1 MLNLK
6 NKKLYEGEIKMKK
19 KLAIIIAVVLTL
31 GTLAGCASK
40 TGKSVETGAAAGKKV
55 TLKMSVTT
63 ADTSS
68 WTLGAKKFAEI
79 VKEKTKGNVEIKV
92 YPNEQ
97 LSGGNQGKGIEL
109 LMSGSSDFSY
119 HSNIIYSIADERF
132 GVISMPWLIPDT
144 ATADAKLSGAGGE
157 AINKLLLEK
166 GIVGLGFGE
175 NGFRQITNNKKA
187 IVTPEDISALKIRI
201 PGIKM
206 FISLY
211 KALGADPITMNFAE
225 VFTAL
230 QQKTIDGQEN
240 PTDVINSSKINEVQ
254 KYMTVWNYSYDALI
268 LGMNKSKF
276 DTFDKATQDILIA
289 AGKEACEFQRNLN
302 RELSAKQT
310 ADFTEKGMTVNV
322 LTEEQMKPF
331 ADKVK
336 SVYTEYEP
344 IMGKELIDSFK

>member
-1 MLNLK
+1 
-6 NKKLYEGEIKMKK
+6 MKK
-19 KLAIIIAVVLTL
+19 TITLILAVVLIFSF
-31 GTLAGCASK
+31 GLAGCAPK
-40 TGKSVETGAAAGKKV
+40 PAAPAEPAQPGEPAAPPAEKLS
-55 TLKMSVTT
+55 LKMSTTT

-68 WTLGAKKFAEI
+68 WTIGAKKFAEL
-79 VKEKTKGNVEIKV
+79 VNERTNGRVEIKV

-97 LSGGNQGKGIEL
+97 LAGGSQGKGIEM
-109 LMSGSSDFSY
+109 LMSGAIDFTY

-132 GVISMPWLIPDT
+132 GVISLPWLIPDIE
-144 ATADAKLSGAGGE
+144 TADAKLSGPGGE

-175 NGFRQITNNKKA
+175 NGFRQVTNNVRP
-187 IVTPEDISALKIRI
+187 IVTPDDMKGLKIRI

-211 KALGADPITMNFAE
+211 KALGADPIAMNFGE

-254 KYMTVWNYSYDALI
+254 KYMTVWNYSYDAII
-268 LGMNKSKF
+268 LGMNKKLF
-276 DTFDKATQDILIA
+276 DSLDKETQDIIVQ

-310 ADFTEKGMTVNV
+310 EDFISKGMEVNE
-322 LTEEQMKPF
+322 LTLEQMKPF
-331 ADKVK
+331 KEKVQ
-336 SVYTEYEP
+336 SVYDEYEP
-344 IMGKELIDSFK
+344 IMGKELIDSFR